1 MNLKSLFTTKNN
13 KIESVNETDLPM
25 YLFDFKDYGKKQAQD
40 LGGHPEVI
48 HPALHATYLRVKQI
62 IINDK
67 NKQQENQN
75 KIQGEIDKLKSKYN
89 ELVNK
94 KETKHKDLLFD
105 VSQIEDAKSEISA
118 INKDPSRILNEKGSP
133 IASFIIGLIIILF
146 LTIYLF
152 VFYSSA
158 AYSAF
163 FKEFSPNALGIAT
176 AIFDPQALGK
186 AYQDG
191 VTEAILI
198 LTIPAVF
205 LGLGYLIHR
214 IQNDTNTKPI
224 FNYLKMC
231 ALIVVTF
238 AFDSI
243 LAYKITEEIYEIR
256 RAGSFDPLPE
266 FNVSLALYDIKF
278 WTIIFSGFVV
288 YLIWGLVFNFV
299 MQEYYKLDRV
309 KVAKDDL
316 ERKIKDYKTTCKSL
330 KSDIEIIDGEIS
342 QNDGEIKRLESLKAN
357 GIISKADVQL
367 EVNNFVTGWLSYMEY
382 KNFPDYEKQ
391 QVIKIKDAFLA
402 GISNQFVT
410 I

>member
-13 KIESVNETDLPM
+13 KIESVNETDLSM
-25 YLFDFKDYGKKQAQD
+25 YLFDFKEYGKKQAQD
-40 LGGHPEVI
+40 LGGHPDVI

-62 IINDK
+62 IVNDK

-75 KIQGEIDKLKSKYN
+75 KIQGEIDKLKSKNN
-89 ELVNK
+89 ELDNK
-94 KETKHKDLLFD
+94 KETKHKDLLFEEGK
-105 VSQIEDAKSEISA
+105 IEDAKSEISA

-214 IQNDTNTKPI
+214 IKNDTNTKPI
-224 FNYLKMC
+224 FNYLKMG

-330 KSDIEIIDGEIS
+330 KSDIEMIDSDIS
-342 QNDGEIKRLESLKAN
+342 HNDGEIKRLESLKAN

-382 KNFPDYEKQ
+382 KNFPDSEKQ